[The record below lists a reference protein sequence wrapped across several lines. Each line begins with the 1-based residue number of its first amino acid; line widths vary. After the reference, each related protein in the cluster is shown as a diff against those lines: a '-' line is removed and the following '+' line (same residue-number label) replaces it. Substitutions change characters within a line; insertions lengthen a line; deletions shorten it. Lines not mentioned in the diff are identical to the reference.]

1 MLHVTPPILGPPR
14 GNLSTIPL
22 ESLKPIQPVIVI
34 YLSAPE
40 RVSFCVISLINHHS
54 RSYPSTHSSNSALYI
69 KHFLTRFIYPFHTI
83 YSPRHQTAKC
93 ANIRNEA
100 KGKKKGHSRGIIN
113 TACPSHPK
121 STGSDSQR
129 RACSSEATMSRR
141 QSQILQQ
148 KKKFPVIKLSSSYR
162 ESKWPGPRLKNR
174 ETKGKK
180 KTPM

>member
-1 MLHVTPPILGPPR
+1 MSPILGPPR

-34 YLSAPE
+34 YLSVPE

-83 YSPRHQTAKC
+83 YSPGHQTAKC

-100 KGKKKGHSRGIIN
+100 KGKKKGAFKGYYQHRLPI
-113 TACPSHPK
+113 P
-121 STGSDSQR
+121 
-129 RACSSEATMSRR
+129 
-141 QSQILQQ
+141 SQINRVR
-148 KKKFPVIKLSSSYR
+148 FPAPCMLVRGDYVQTPKPNITTEEKVPRHKTEQLLS
-162 ESKWPGPRLKNR
+162 
-174 ETKGKK
+174 
-180 KTPM
+180 

>member
-1 MLHVTPPILGPPR
+1 MSLHPILGPPR
-14 GNLSTIPL
+14 GNLSTISL
-22 ESLKPIQPVIVI
+22 ESLKPIRPVIVI
-34 YLSAPE
+34 YLSVPE
-40 RVSFCVISLINHHS
+40 RVSFCVISLVNNHS
-54 RSYPSTHSSNSALYI
+54 RSYPPTHSSNSALYI

-83 YSPRHQTAKC
+83 YSLGHQTAKYV
-93 ANIRNEA
+93 NIRNEA
-100 KGKKKGHSRGIIN
+100 QGKKKGYPRGIIN

-121 STGSDSQR
+121 STVSDSQR

-162 ESKWPGPRLKNR
+162 ESKWPGPKLKNR

-180 KTPM
+180 KLRCSS